1 MFTKRCSP
9 MHYISICTK
18 QMSLQALYG
27 IVAALTQL
35 FSALNISSCSH
46 LACYV
51 DINKNPQLLKET
63 REQQGEGE
71 IIVVQARQLEG
82 LQLCIVR
89 SVSPPSGSVRYQTAA
104 EPLLS
109 TTCTAAV
116 WPLADRFT
124 KICMNTFCKLWVDQ
138 DQVLRAEFCAG
149 LEFSV
154 NRKKLSENLQNNKVN
169 IMLFVTEQKKKLLK
183 N

>member
-63 REQQGEGE
+63 REQQGGGGDYCSAGTTVGG
-71 IIVVQARQLEG
+71 ITTMYCQKCVTTPRLRQVSNCSGAIVIHYMHCCSLATCRQIYKDLHEYF
-82 LQLCIVR
+82 LQTL
-89 SVSPPSGSVRYQTAA
+89 SGPGPGPPSRVLCRIRVQCKQKEVVR
-104 EPLLS
+104 E
-109 TTCTAAV
+109 
-116 WPLADRFT
+116 FT
-124 KICMNTFCKLWVDQ
+124 K
-138 DQVLRAEFCAG
+138 
-149 LEFSV
+149 
-154 NRKKLSENLQNNKVN
+154 
-169 IMLFVTEQKKKLLK
+169 
-183 N
+183 